1 MTSSSTTAIWASSSR
16 ASSSAVISV
25 FERTSFTSEVPLR
38 SHRRAIQNAAT
49 AAVIFD
55 ALMLNDAIV
64 PDRQC
69 PAGPSVPS
77 GRFRRLD
84 HVKQNA
90 KNILAHDP
98 AHALDIA
105 RVGFVHRDPLPA

>member
-64 PDRQC
+64 PDREC
-69 PAGPSVPS
+69 PAGPGVS
-77 GRFRRLD
+77 GCRLRRPD
-84 HVKQNA
+84 HVEQDA
-90 KNILAHDP
+90 EDILGHDP
-98 AHALDIA
+98 AEPPDVGH
-105 RVGFVHRDPLPA
+105 VGF